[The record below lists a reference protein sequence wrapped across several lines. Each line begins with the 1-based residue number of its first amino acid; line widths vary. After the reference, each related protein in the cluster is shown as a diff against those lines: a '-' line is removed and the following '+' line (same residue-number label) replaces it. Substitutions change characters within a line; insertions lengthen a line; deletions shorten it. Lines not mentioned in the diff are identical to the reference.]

1 MAPPGIVTRFGNA
14 EIIQYPADRN
24 MAFRIVLS
32 DLIGISLSLRINSN
46 GHFPRILIAFL
57 GFQGHPS
64 HPAAAGV
71 AGQSLLPH
79 HLNNYRI
86 HEK

>member
-46 GHFPRILIAFL
+46 GHFPRILIAF
-57 GFQGHPS
+57 F
-64 HPAAAGV
+64 
-71 AGQSLLPH
+71 
-79 HLNNYRI
+79 
-86 HEK
+86 

>member
-46 GHFPRILIAFL
+46 GHFPRIVIAF
-57 GFQGHPS
+57 FRIS
-64 HPAAAGV
+64 RASFASRSCRRSRAISF
-71 AGQSLLPH
+71 ASSL
-79 HLNNYRI
+79 
-86 HEK
+86 E